1 LNFDN
6 MKVAVVGAGGTGAFY
21 GGALAKAGA
30 EVTMIARGPHLEAIK
45 SNGLQLKSVLLG
57 DFLVNSAATDDMS
70 SIGAVDLIIFS
81 VKSWGTD
88 DAIGSMSG
96 LVGDDTVI
104 ISTQNG
110 IDSERLLTDAF
121 GAEHVLGCTAVVSA
135 MITEPGVVNQ
145 AGGPGSLEIGE
156 LLGGRSDRVTDL
168 VARFIETGLTAQAH
182 DNIQLALWQ
191 KFIFICALGGM
202 TALTRKP
209 IGEIW
214 AQPTTTEMYLQVLTE
229 VANVGRAEGVNI
241 PESIAADL
249 LSGTQKREP
258 FIIGSMGHDL
268 IAGNPIEIGLLN
280 GRVVELGKQ
289 HGVPTP
295 ANFAI
300 DAALRPHEG
309 GTGAG

>member
-1 LNFDN
+1 MSLDN
-6 MKVAVVGAGGTGAFY
+6 LKVAVVGAGGTGAFY
-21 GGALAKAGA
+21 GGALARAGA

-57 DFLVNSAATDDMS
+57 DFLINSAVTDDMS
-70 SIGAVDLIIFS
+70 SIGAVDLVILA

-88 DAIGSMSG
+88 AAIDSMSG

-110 IDSERLLTDAF
+110 VDSERLLADAF

-156 LLGGRSDRVTDL
+156 LSGGPSDRVADL
-168 VARFIETGLTAQAH
+168 VGRFVETGLAAQAH
-182 DNIQLALWQ
+182 NNIQLALWQ
-191 KFIFICALGGM
+191 KFIFICALSGM

-229 VANVGRAEGVNI
+229 VATVGRAEGVDI
-241 PESIAADL
+241 PESTAADL
-249 LSGTQKREP
+249 LSGTQAREP

-300 DAALRPHEG
+300 DAALRPHEA

>member
-1 LNFDN
+1 MSLDN
-6 MKVAVVGAGGTGAFY
+6 LKVAVVGAGGTGAFY
-21 GGALAKAGA
+21 GGALARAGA

-57 DFLVNSAATDDMS
+57 DFLINSAVTDDMS
-70 SIGAVDLIIFS
+70 SIGAVDLVILA

-88 DAIGSMSG
+88 AAIDSMSG

-110 IDSERLLTDAF
+110 VDSERLLADAF

-156 LLGGRSDRVTDL
+156 LFGGPSDRVADL
-168 VARFIETGLTAQAH
+168 VGRFVEAGLAAQAH
-182 DNIQLALWQ
+182 NNIQLALWQ
-191 KFIFICALGGM
+191 KFIFICALSGM

-229 VANVGRAEGVNI
+229 VATVGRAEGVDI
-241 PESIAADL
+241 PESTAADL
-249 LSGTQKREP
+249 LSGTQAREP